1 MKLKIE
7 SKQTGTKLIV
17 NLADVADQSAVL
29 NTIEGCASGQCACS
43 TDEYQKVETMNII
56 PGKNSIILD
65 IDVKPGEVIEPQ
77 CISDCLAP

>member
-1 MKLKIE
+1 MKIE

-65 IDVKPGEVIEPQ
+65 IDVKPGEVIDPQ